1 MTVVSEIERT
11 ELVNQ
16 LVATIGEGPAETLMN
31 CVLPDGRDQLATKD
45 DLAKFATKDD
55 LAKFATKEDL
65 TKFATKEDLKALEA
79 KFATK
84 EDLKALEAKMAT
96 KEDLTK
102 FATKEDLEI
111 FGAKLR
117 AEFQAEIAKQTRFLL
132 TIMATFMV
140 PIWAAMAAQ
149 FFA

>member
-1 MTVVSEIERT
+1 MTAVSEIERT

-31 CVLPDGRDQLATKD
+31 CVLPDGRDQLATKED
-45 DLAKFATKDD
+45 F
-55 LAKFATKEDL
+55 AKFATKEDL
-65 TKFATKEDLKALEA
+65 TKFATKEDFA
-79 KFATK
+79 KF
-84 EDLKALEAKMAT
+84 AT

-102 FATKEDLEI
+102 FATKEDFAKFATKEDLTKFATKDDLEI

-117 AEFQAEIAKQTRFLL
+117 AELRAEFRAEMAKQTRLYL
-132 TIMATFMV
+132 TIMTAFMV

-149 FFA
+149 FFG

>member
-1 MTVVSEIERT
+1 M
-11 ELVNQ
+11 
-16 LVATIGEGPAETLMN
+16 
-31 CVLPDGRDQLATKD
+31 
-45 DLAKFATKDD
+45 
-55 LAKFATKEDL
+55 
-65 TKFATKEDLKALEA
+65 EA